1 MTDLAKINELFPSRL
16 ESTERATSSVD
27 DLGSEA
33 FLELMVAQL
42 ENQDPSKPL
51 DNSEFV
57 GQLAQF
63 GTVSGIQELNEGFAG
78 LSATLSASQ
87 GWQAVSLVGRS
98 VVTDSNVG
106 QLLPTGLEGEGGE
119 EAFALQATVDFQGN
133 PTGGTLYVQ
142 DLTGRLVYS
151 APIPAGITGE
161 LPVQW
166 DGRDAEGELLPPGNY
181 RISAETE
188 IDGQN
193 TAIPVYAHQRIDSV
207 AIDSTTGG
215 VTLNLSDG
223 ASVGVN
229 DVRQFL

>member
-1 MTDLAKINELFPSRL
+1 MTNLATINELFPPRT
-16 ESTERATSSVD
+16 ESNERGTNSVD
-27 DLGSEA
+27 DLGSDA

-42 ENQDPSKPL
+42 ENQDPSAPL
-51 DNSEFV
+51 DNSEFI

-63 GTVSGIQELNEGFAG
+63 GTVSGIQELNNGFAG

-98 VVTDSNVG
+98 VVTDGNIG
-106 QLLPTGLEGEGGE
+106 QLNATDAEGEN
-119 EAFALQATVDFQGN
+119 FALNATVDFGTN

-142 DLTGRLVYS
+142 DLTGRLVYQ
-151 APIPAGITGE
+151 APLPGGVTGE

-166 DGRDAEGELLPPGNY
+166 DGLDQDGNQLPPGNY
-181 RISAETE
+181 RVSAETQ

-193 TAIPVYAHQRIDSV
+193 TVIPVYAHQRIDSV
-207 AIDSTTGG
+207 AIDSTSGQ

-223 ASVGVN
+223 ASVSVN
-229 DVRQFL
+229 EVRQFL